1 MIYGDTII
9 KTMIE
14 SGRIKNIYE
23 GALNPASINI
33 RLGNTFLVPV
43 RDQII
48 RLGEEIEYETFRIN
62 EKEIMW
68 IEPGDF
74 VLATTKEWFDIP
86 ITASAF
92 VQGRSSIGRA
102 GLTIQNAGFVD
113 PGFRGHITLELKN
126 ETDMKIGL
134 VPGYPVGQLI
144 FMETYDASRG
154 YQGKYLDQVDAT
166 GSKMQ
171 DDIYK
176 PDKQV
181 EVKIDV

>member
-14 SGRIKNIYE
+14 SGRIKNTYE

-43 RDQII
+43 ADQII
-48 RLGEEIEYETFRIN
+48 RLGEEIEYETFRVN

-86 ITASAF
+86 ITTSAF

-144 FMETYDASRG
+144 FMETHDASHG

-171 DDIYK
+171 DDIHK

-181 EVKIDV
+181 EVE